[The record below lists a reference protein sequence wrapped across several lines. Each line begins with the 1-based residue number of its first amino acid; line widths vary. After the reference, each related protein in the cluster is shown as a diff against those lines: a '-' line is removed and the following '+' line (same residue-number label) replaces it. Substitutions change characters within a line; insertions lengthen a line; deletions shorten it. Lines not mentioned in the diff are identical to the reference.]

1 MIMLPAVAWW
11 TGWSHG
17 HMTHSQDV
25 VSLYYTN
32 YLGYQIYNVGWR
44 DLPLVFWKNLDG
56 VFTGIA
62 GLMIFDLGK
71 TAWGI
76 FLSRFLAIAAI
87 AGTVRLA
94 KQRGVTPYHGFAAA
108 YVAILLVWHYPP
120 NERFMLPVFPVVLAG
135 LGCELARLGPL
146 GLANRVAGVAM
157 AGGLAALACFG
168 LAMNGAANFLGLPGI
183 IERTA
188 RSSRLIAWR
197 LTGSRITSLQG
208 TSTPRTT
215 PCTPAGWP
223 AAYRWRQCLSIAKTA
238 RRFCGLSA
246 RWLRS
251 RETSAWGT
259 CSSPPEISTGTC
271 RKASAPKYAAFWRRN
286 LRLNCCTGGNWRQFI
301 GS

>member
-94 KQRGVTPYHGFAAA
+94 KQRGVTPYHEFAAA
-108 YVAILLVWHYPP
+108 YVAI
-120 NERFMLPVFPVVLAG
+120 
-135 LGCELARLGPL
+135 
-146 GLANRVAGVAM
+146 
-157 AGGLAALACFG
+157 
-168 LAMNGAANFLGLPGI
+168 
-183 IERTA
+183 
-188 RSSRLIAWR
+188 
-197 LTGSRITSLQG
+197 
-208 TSTPRTT
+208 
-215 PCTPAGWP
+215 
-223 AAYRWRQCLSIAKTA
+223 
-238 RRFCGLSA
+238 
-246 RWLRS
+246 
-251 RETSAWGT
+251 
-259 CSSPPEISTGTC
+259 
-271 RKASAPKYAAFWRRN
+271 
-286 LRLNCCTGGNWRQFI
+286 
-301 GS
+301 